1 MLKLFRGEKLM
12 LNDFEKEVKKKL
24 IDLEMTFGELALKSG
39 FSSPW
44 GLRQAL
50 KRNNEKTIKKV
61 KAILSI

>member
-1 MLKLFRGEKLM
+1 MLS
-12 LNDFEKEVKKKL
+12 DFEKEIKKKL

-61 KAILSI
+61 KDILSI